1 MAIAFNVGDKV
12 EVLSE
17 SDGWGNVSAG
27 DIGMVRSVSGDTLN
41 VDFPSN
47 SNWIGNKSC
56 FKLISSKSKSTMTSI
71 LTKFQTTFLPE
82 PKKTFRQAGITKD
95 DGSLTTEGQEVFLR
109 YLLKKNGVDFKKE
122 VVDVLLADE
131 KK

>member
-1 MAIAFNVGDKV
+1 
-12 EVLSE
+12 
-17 SDGWGNVSAG
+17 
-27 DIGMVRSVSGDTLN
+27 
-41 VDFPSN
+41 
-47 SNWIGNKSC
+47 
-56 FKLISSKSKSTMTSI
+56 MTSI
-71 LTKFQTTFLPE
+71 LTKFQTAFLPE
-82 PKKTFRQAGITKD
+82 PEKTFRQAGITKD